1 MLVKEIPM
9 VLVFVS
15 DLPHSVA
22 WYQRTL
28 ELPLL
33 YQYGGFAS
41 FQVGQQRLALHVS
54 EQAGQANSNSGTIPV
69 LQVEDYP
76 AAKATLESRGC
87 EFYFENTTPNARFGS
102 FRDPDGNPLQIMQ
115 SVKPV

>member
-15 DLPHSVA
+15 DLPRSVA
-22 WYQRTL
+22 WYQDTL

-33 YQYGGFAS
+33 YQAAGFAS
-41 FQVGQQRLALHVS
+41 FQVGQQRLALHTS
-54 EQAGQANSNSGTIPV
+54 EQASQVNSNSGSIPV

-87 EFYFENTTPNARFGS
+87 QFYFENTTPNATFGS

-115 SVKPV
+115 NLKKE